1 MSRTRYI
8 AQAGVIAAV
17 YAMLTL
23 LAMQF
28 LQGLSWGPVQ
38 LRVSEAF
45 TVIAMFT
52 PAAVPGLTIGSVIA
66 NALNP
71 TAVWPLAGLD
81 VVFGSLGTFL
91 GAVWMRRFVNRP
103 ALALAGPVVANAL
116 VVAAYLPVMLAGLGF
131 YKLPFFGVNLE
142 GSWFAMYAFGVISV
156 GIGEAVVMYAV
167 GWPLMT
173 ALKRIGIAGFIGPK
187 G

>member
-23 LAMQF
+23 LTMQF
-28 LQGLSWGPVQ
+28 LGGLSWGLVQ

-45 TVIAMFT
+45 TVIALFT
-52 PAAVPGLTIGSVIA
+52 PAAVPGLTIGSVVA

-81 VVFGSLGTFL
+81 VVFGSLGTLF
-91 GAVWMRRFVNRP
+91 GALWMRKFRERP
-103 ALALAGPVVANAL
+103 AVALAGPVISNAL
-116 VVAAYLPVMLAGLGF
+116 IVPAYLPIVLAGAGLYTVPIVGMS
-131 YKLPFFGVNLE
+131 LE
-142 GSWFAMYAFGVISV
+142 GNWLIMYVFGVISV
-156 GIGEAVVMYAV
+156 GIGQAVVMYAV
-167 GWPLMT
+167 GWPLMA
-173 ALKRIGIAGFIGPK
+173 ALKRMGVSGAVGPK